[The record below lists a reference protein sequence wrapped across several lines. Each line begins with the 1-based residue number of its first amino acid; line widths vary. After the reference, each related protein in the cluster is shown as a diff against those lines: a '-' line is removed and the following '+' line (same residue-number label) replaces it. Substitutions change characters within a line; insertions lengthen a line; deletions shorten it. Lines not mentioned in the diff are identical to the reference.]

1 MKKKHYE
8 KAKDTYSNF
17 AEFDLTLGAWGVFMR
32 DKNKILGALY
42 GQAIGDSMGMP
53 TELWPIQKIRD
64 KFGRNITTFLDG
76 TDDNDIA
83 INFKA
88 GEYTDD
94 TNQAFAILDA
104 LIETNWEPDTKVLV
118 KHIMKWADA
127 VGAWTNNILGPSS
140 KAALKLGKE
149 GKNPSEVTKTALT
162 NGCGMRISPIG
173 TLYEPEDFDQL
184 IEMVYEVTKITHSS
198 DVSISGAAMI
208 AGAVT
213 AAMADH
219 DWDDI
224 IDYAKKA
231 NDAGFKL
238 GTPTWAAHNKE
249 RLEVGIALA
258 HKYEGNDEAFSRAI
272 SNTVG
277 TGTTISESIPAALA
291 IAYYAKDVKK
301 SAFICTNL
309 GGDTD
314 TIGAMA
320 TAICGAK
327 VGAKNI
333 PEDWKK
339 LIDEKN
345 PQHNIQE
352 FADKISEF
360 KA

>member
-1 MKKKHYE
+1 
-8 KAKDTYSNF
+8 
-17 AEFDLTLGAWGVFMR
+17 MR
-32 DKNKILGALY
+32 DKDRILGALY

-53 TELWPIQKIRD
+53 TELWPIQKIRS
-64 KFGRNITTFLDG
+64 KFGRHITTFLDG

-104 LIETNWEPDTKVLV
+104 LIETDWQPDTKILV

-140 KAALKLGKE
+140 KAALKMVKE
-149 GKNPSEVTKTALT
+149 GKDPKEVTKTALT

-173 TLYEPEDFDQL
+173 TLYEPDQFNDL
-184 IEMVYEVTKITHSS
+184 VKMVYEVTKITHSS
-198 DVSISGAAMI
+198 DVAISGACMI

-213 AAMADH
+213 AALADYS
-219 DWDDI
+219 WDQI
-224 IDYAKKA
+224 ITYAERA
-231 NDAGFKL
+231 NNAGFKL
-238 GTPTWAAHNKE
+238 GAPTWAAHNKD
-249 RLEVGIALA
+249 RLEVGLDLA
-258 HKYEGNDEAFSRAI
+258 HKYAGDDDAFSEAI
-272 SNTVG
+272 YNTVG
-277 TGTTISESIPAALA
+277 TGTTISESIPAALS

-301 SAFICTNL
+301 SAVICTNL

-327 VGAKNI
+327 VGASQI
-333 PEDWKK
+333 PQDWKD

-345 PQHNIQE
+345 PQHNIEE
-352 FADKISEF
+352 FADQISRF
-360 KA
+360 NA

>member
-1 MKKKHYE
+1 
-8 KAKDTYSNF
+8 
-17 AEFDLTLGAWGVFMR
+17 MR
-32 DKNKILGALY
+32 DKDRTLGALY

-53 TELWPIQKIRD
+53 TELWPIQKIRS
-64 KFGRNITTFLDG
+64 KFGRHITTFLDG

-104 LIETNWEPDTKVLV
+104 LIETDWQPDTKILV

-140 KAALKLGKE
+140 KAALKMVKE
-149 GKNPSEVTKTALT
+149 GKDPKEVTKTALT

-173 TLYEPEDFDQL
+173 TLYEPDQFNDL
-184 IEMVYEVTKITHSS
+184 VKMVYEVTKITHSS
-198 DVSISGAAMI
+198 DVAISGACMI

-213 AAMADH
+213 AALADYS
-219 DWDDI
+219 WDQI
-224 IDYAKKA
+224 ITYAERA
-231 NDAGFKL
+231 NNAGFKL
-238 GTPTWAAHNKE
+238 GAPTWAAHNKE
-249 RLEVGIALA
+249 RLEVGLDLA
-258 HKYEGNDEAFSRAI
+258 HKYAGDDDAFSEAI
-272 SNTVG
+272 YNTVG
-277 TGTTISESIPAALA
+277 TGTTISESIPAALS

-301 SAFICTNL
+301 SAVICTNL

-327 VGAKNI
+327 VGASQI
-333 PEDWKK
+333 PQDWKD

-345 PQHNIQE
+345 PQHNIEE
-352 FADKISEF
+352 FADQISRF
-360 KA
+360 NA

>member
-1 MKKKHYE
+1 
-8 KAKDTYSNF
+8 
-17 AEFDLTLGAWGVFMR
+17 MR
-32 DKNKILGALY
+32 DKDRILGALY

-53 TELWPIQKIRD
+53 TELWPIQKIRS
-64 KFGRNITTFLDG
+64 KFGRHITTFLDG

-104 LIETNWEPDTKVLV
+104 LIETDWQPDTKILV

-140 KAALKLGKE
+140 KAALKMVKE
-149 GKNPSEVTKTALT
+149 GKDPKEVTKTALT

-173 TLYEPEDFDQL
+173 TLYEPDQFNDL
-184 IEMVYEVTKITHSS
+184 VKMVYEVTKITHSS
-198 DVSISGAAMI
+198 DVAISGACMI

-213 AAMADH
+213 AALADYS
-219 DWDDI
+219 WDQI
-224 IDYAKKA
+224 ITYAERA
-231 NDAGFKL
+231 NNAGFKL
-238 GTPTWAAHNKE
+238 GAPTWAAHNKE
-249 RLEVGIALA
+249 RLEVGLDLA
-258 HKYEGNDEAFSRAI
+258 HKYAGDDDAFSEAI
-272 SNTVG
+272 YNTVG
-277 TGTTISESIPAALA
+277 TGTTISESIPAALS

-301 SAFICTNL
+301 SAVICTNL

-327 VGAKNI
+327 VGASQI
-333 PEDWKK
+333 PQDWKD

-345 PQHNIQE
+345 PQHNIEE
-352 FADKISEF
+352 FADQISRF
-360 KA
+360 NA

>member
-1 MKKKHYE
+1 
-8 KAKDTYSNF
+8 
-17 AEFDLTLGAWGVFMR
+17 MR
-32 DKNKILGALY
+32 DKDKILGALY

-53 TELWPIQKIRD
+53 TELWPIQKIRR
-64 KFGRNITTFLDG
+64 KFGQNITTFLDG

-83 INFKA
+83 INYKA

-104 LIETNWEPDTKVLV
+104 LIETDWKPDTQTLV
-118 KHIMKWADA
+118 KHILQWADA
-127 VGAWTNNILGPSS
+127 AGAWTNNVLGPSS
-140 KAALKLGKE
+140 KAALKLVKE
-149 GKNPSEVTKTALT
+149 GKDPSEVTKSALT
-162 NGCGMRISPIG
+162 NGCGMRIAPIG
-173 TLYEPEDFDQL
+173 TLYEPKDFDKL
-184 IEMVYEVTKITHSS
+184 IEMVYEVTRITHSS
-198 DVSISGAAMI
+198 DVAISGAAMI

-213 AAMADH
+213 AAVADY
-219 DWDDI
+219 DWNNI
-224 IDYAKKA
+224 IEYANEA

-249 RLEVGIALA
+249 RLEIGIDLA
-258 HKYEGNDEAFSRAI
+258 HRYRGNDKAFSQAI
-272 SNTVG
+272 YNTLG
-277 TGTTISESIPAALA
+277 TGTAISESIPAAVA

-333 PEDWKK
+333 PEDWKT

-352 FADKISEF
+352 FTNKIAEF